1 MGELTSRQFWA
12 DVGVRAIRT
21 MAQTAVGVIS
31 AGAVMSDV
39 DWIRVASASGLAG
52 LVSVLMSLDRIGT
65 GKSGANVP
73 PPVPGETTERT
84 QVLTDGATPTQPK
97 GDGLQ

>member
-1 MGELTSRQFWA
+1 MHELTSKKFWA

-31 AGAVMSDV
+31 AGAVLSDV
-39 DWIRVASASGLAG
+39 DWIQVASASGLAG

-65 GKSGANVP
+65 AQSGAASQD
-73 PPVPGETTERT
+73 ERKT
-84 QVLTDGATPTQPK
+84 A
-97 GDGLQ
+97 

>member
-1 MGELTSRQFWA
+1 MGELTSKQFWA
-12 DVGVRAIRT
+12 DAGVRAIRT

-39 DWIRVASASGLAG
+39 DWAQVASASALAG

-65 GKSGANVP
+65 GTAQ
-73 PPVPGETTERT
+73 T
-84 QVLTDGATPTQPK
+84 QSDGKAA
-97 GDGLQ
+97 

>member
-12 DVGVRAIRT
+12 DVVVRAIRT

-31 AGAVMSDV
+31 AGAVLSDV
-39 DWIRVASASGLAG
+39 DWIQVFSASALAG

-65 GKSGANVP
+65 TQNSGAASQGV
-73 PPVPGETTERT
+73 RK
-84 QVLTDGATPTQPK
+84 AA
-97 GDGLQ
+97 

>member
-1 MGELTSRQFWA
+1 MHELTSKKFWA

-31 AGAVMSDV
+31 AGAVLSDV
-39 DWIRVASASGLAG
+39 DWIQVASASALAG

-65 GKSGANVP
+65 AQSGAASQD
-73 PPVPGETTERT
+73 ERKT
-84 QVLTDGATPTQPK
+84 A
-97 GDGLQ
+97 

>member
-12 DVGVRAIRT
+12 DVIVRAIRT

-65 GKSGANVP
+65 AQSGANVP
-73 PPVPGETTERT
+73 ASIPGGTAKLP
-84 QVLTDGATPTQPK
+84 QALAGGTPTQRE
-97 GDGLQ
+97 GGGSQ

>member
-1 MGELTSRQFWA
+1 MGELTSKQFWA
-12 DVGVRAIRT
+12 DVIVRAIRT

-65 GKSGANVP
+65 AKSGANVP
-73 PPVPGETTERT
+73 PSIPGGTLEHSQALADGTTT
-84 QVLTDGATPTQPK
+84 QREGSDSQ
-97 GDGLQ
+97 

>member
-1 MGELTSRQFWA
+1 MNELVSKKFWA

-31 AGAVMSDV
+31 AGAVLSDV
-39 DWIRVASASGLAG
+39 DWIQVGSASALAG

-65 GKSGANVP
+65 TQTQSVTG
-73 PPVPGETTERT
+73 GE
-84 QVLTDGATPTQPK
+84 A
-97 GDGLQ
+97 

>member
-1 MGELTSRQFWA
+1 MGELTSKQFWA
-12 DVGVRAIRT
+12 DVAVRAIRT

-39 DWIRVASASGLAG
+39 DWIRVASASALAG

-65 GKSGANVP
+65 GTAQ
-73 PPVPGETTERT
+73 T
-84 QVLTDGATPTQPK
+84 QSDGKAA
-97 GDGLQ
+97 

>member
-1 MGELTSRQFWA
+1 MGELTSKQFWT
-12 DVGVRAIRT
+12 DTGVRAIRT

-39 DWIRVASASGLAG
+39 DWLQVASASALAG

-65 GKSGANVP
+65 
-73 PPVPGETTERT
+73 TQTEIKKES
-84 QVLTDGATPTQPK
+84 DK
-97 GDGLQ
+97 F